1 MTPNTITLTIPTGQR
16 VEFRDIT
23 RKVLAAVRESG
34 IKDGICVVY
43 TPHTTAAVTVN
54 ENADPSVKTD
64 MIKEINKIVPFSD
77 DYLHTEGNSAAHL
90 KSGLFGPSET
100 FIIENGDLLL
110 GTWQGIMFCEFD
122 GPRRRR
128 VQVKIVE
135 G

>member
-1 MTPNTITLTIPTGQR
+1 MTVSTIDVPTHSR
-16 VEFRDIT
+16 VELQDIT
-23 RKVLAAVRESG
+23 ERVREVVEESGVRSG
-34 IKDGICVVY
+34 ICMVC
-43 TPHTTAAVTVN
+43 TPHTTAAITVN

-64 MIKEINKIVPFSD
+64 MVMEINKIVPFSD
-77 DYLHTEGNSAAHL
+77 NYRHTEGNSAAHL
-90 KSGLFGPSET
+90 KSSLFGASES
-100 FIIENGDLLL
+100 FIIENGSLLL